1 MVFHLGTLMPL
12 ARKAQPSCKL
22 RRSRVGGVHI
32 IFPVERSPHGFG
44 QDIAQRQPKRFDR
57 GLVIR
62 EVAARLD
69 DLAQLHVQALNG
81 VGRINDPSNLRKRV
95 SCTVSTM

>member
-22 RRSRVGGVHI
+22 RHSRVGGVHI
-32 IFPVERSPHGFG
+32 IFPIEGGPHGLG
-44 QDIAQRQPKRFDR
+44 QHVAQRQPEQLDR
-57 GLVIR
+57 RLVIR

-69 DLAQLHVQALNG
+69 DLALTYPLQ
-81 VGRINDPSNLRKRV
+81 
-95 SCTVSTM
+95 